1 MGKAQV
7 LGGHCWETTG
17 GCKAA
22 QTEWRFMHQQWVG
35 AVRDGGEKYAEPKIY
50 TCAAEEADDI
60 LELLHKVWNMG
71 VFLFILPAV
80 SALLPTSFI

>member
-1 MGKAQV
+1 MQK
-7 LGGHCWETTG
+7 
-17 GCKAA
+17 
-22 QTEWRFMHQQWVG
+22 QWVV
-35 AVRDGGEKYAEPKIY
+35 AFKDGSEKYAEPKIY

-60 LELLHKVWNMG
+60 LELLQKVCNMG